1 MKVLIDGNI
10 LLDVLE
16 RREPFYKDSSLV
28 WKLCE
33 TGQTDGC
40 ISALTFADLVYIM
53 RKELDPVR
61 IKDVLTR
68 LSMIFSVEGLLP
80 WDLLKAA
87 ELEWKDYEDAIQSVT
102 ASRISADGIITRN
115 VKDYKDSIVQAM
127 TPEEFLMEI

>member
-80 WDLLKAA
+80 WDLIKAA